1 MGISQAKIEL
11 TISESQIEYK
21 LLHATKQKKTSK
33 QLVWWRGA
41 IDYGLDCSRLGTGFI
56 KFNAIATR
64 FHTRTDGLESFVL
77 ANIFATFYPVIK
89 LIFLRLGDF

>member
-33 QLVWWRGA
+33 QLVWWCGYIDSA
-41 IDYGLDCSRLGTGFI
+41 IDDCTSDYI
-56 KFNAIATR
+56 IN
-64 FHTRTDGLESFVL
+64 DG
-77 ANIFATFYPVIK
+77 I
-89 LIFLRLGDF
+89 D

>member
-33 QLVWWRGA
+33 QLVWWCGSIDFA
-41 IDYGLDCSRLGTGFI
+41 IDDCTNDYI
-56 KFNAIATR
+56 N
-64 FHTRTDGLESFVL
+64 
-77 ANIFATFYPVIK
+77 
-89 LIFLRLGDF
+89 